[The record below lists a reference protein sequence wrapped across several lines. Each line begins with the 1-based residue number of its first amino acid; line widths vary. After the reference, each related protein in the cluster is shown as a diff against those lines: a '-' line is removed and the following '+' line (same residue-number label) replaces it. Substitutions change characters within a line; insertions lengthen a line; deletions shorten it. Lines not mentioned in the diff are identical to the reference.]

1 MHTCTQTHTLL
12 QIQLMTT
19 YWDTQSFNIDSY
31 SKVNGR
37 WLQQLVFDN
46 DLTGATKQHF
56 RRSGSIRQF
65 RKKEKGTKFASL
77 PLPAARV
84 LCLDVDG
91 TKAVPIVDDDE
102 TADNNS
108 AASFVPQT
116 LIQLTPFTDL
126 IV

>member
-1 MHTCTQTHTLL
+1 MPLSNIFDALDQYDSSEKKRKGLNLL
-12 QIQLMTT
+12 P
-19 YWDTQSFNIDSY
+19 S
-31 SKVNGR
+31 
-37 WLQQLVFDN
+37 
-46 DLTGATKQHF
+46 
-56 RRSGSIRQF
+56 
-65 RKKEKGTKFASL
+65 